1 MATIY
6 KLNRKKDDS
15 PYYYAKYK
23 TANGDYAYKST
34 GLTKKREAKNLAN
47 EWEVEELKLAKKE
60 SKRRSASAEEQ
71 RNWLVKL
78 V

>member
-34 GLTKKREAKNLAN
+34 GLTKKREAQRLAT
-47 EWEVEELKLAKKE
+47 EWEVEQGKLSKDH
-60 SKRRSASAEEQ
+60 SKRREEVQ
-71 RNWLVKL
+71 
-78 V
+78 